1 MKTIRQTNEKSL
13 TAFQITDEMR
23 KDIDRFALEYT
34 EGNRSFA
41 IRKLVTLGLQQVRAD
56 RQIAAA

>member
-13 TAFQITDEMR
+13 TVFQTTDEMR
-23 KDIDRFALEYT
+23 RAIDRFALEYT

-41 IRKLVTLGLQQVRAD
+41 IRKLLTLGLQQVRAD
-56 RQIAAA
+56 WQTAA